1 MVLGLEESRLGE
13 ILEAD
18 LDRFS
23 PEILS
28 LGGAG
33 FMLIL
38 DIELFRLIVE
48 SSLRASLSCW
58 SKLN

>member
-33 FMLIL
+33 LILIL